1 MVSAKQVILHYTGV
15 AEKIDEMLSEFGNAR
30 KVAGFWCM
38 FERQSNRL
46 MGCIYC
52 PSENYCPM
60 SRSQPI
66 LERPYNP
73 DSEWHLN
80 DLDDIMIEIYLDDEL
95 FATASSINGITVKIK
110 NKYTII
116 FLLSL
121 FIQTTFSNFLE
132 YLLNLTYS

>member
-15 AEKIDEMLSEFGNAR
+15 AEEIDEMLSEYGNAR

-38 FERQSNRL
+38 FERQSNKL

-66 LERPYNP
+66 LERKYNP

-80 DLDDIMIEIYLDDEL
+80 DLDDITLHWMKRRGLKDTDWVWLSHPETREPVETQEFTEII
-95 FATASSINGITVKIK
+95 ASR
-110 NKYTII
+110 NKHKKR
-116 FLLSL
+116 
-121 FIQTTFSNFLE
+121 
-132 YLLNLTYS
+132 